1 MRSTCACGVG
11 SEADLGGRV
20 CPELSAAECSGGGT
34 DEGEGNASQHTVSS
48 GSVHAVGCLEM
59 KGSGGMPAADMT
71 MSACNLLLVRLFV
84 YRCRGLLVYSVMSS
98 FRPEYIASR

>member
-48 GSVHAVGCLEM
+48 GSVHAVGLPGDE
-59 KGSGGMPAADMT
+59 GEWGNA
-71 MSACNLLLVRLFV
+71 
-84 YRCRGLLVYSVMSS
+84 RC
-98 FRPEYIASR
+98 

>member
-11 SEADLGGRV
+11 SEADLGVRV

-34 DEGEGNASQHTVSS
+34 DEGEGIASQHTVSG
-48 GSVHAVGCLEM
+48 GSVPTVGCLEM
-59 KGSGGMPAADMT
+59 KGSGRMPAADT
-71 MSACNLLLVRLFV
+71 AMSVYNLLPAHLFV
-84 YRCRGLLVYSVMSS
+84 CRCRGLLVYSVMSS